1 LVEKRDA
8 PPSYGARFDD
18 DASTVAREWFSPRRR
33 QHHEVARDPAEDP
46 LLEMPTAHVVRPGPL
61 PTLRLPVRGRHGRRV
76 PFGAHSDVRFVH
88 TSENES
94 GIRPRSLREIV
105 EDLQHVRDL
114 AYSPREPPQDE
125 EVSLLLY
132 QCPSCS
138 RFVSQASEDCACG
151 VRFAPASEVTFQ
163 CPECASS
170 VPSGEDWCP
179 VCRVEFRA
187 ASLRDHLV
195 YSCPRCGTQVDS
207 EAIRC
212 SCGAWFED

>member
-1 LVEKRDA
+1 MFRQRSRGPQNPTRDVDQIMKSLGTLPRILCWNCRQLTSFELDRCQHCGSA
-8 PPSYGARFDD
+8 FAGGTGGAYRSGRIPKSDSF
-18 DASTVAREWFSPRRR
+18 ARAEVGSTG
-33 QHHEVARDPAEDP
+33 
-46 LLEMPTAHVVRPGPL
+46 L
-61 PTLRLPVRGRHGRRV
+61 
-76 PFGAHSDVRFVH
+76 
-88 TSENES
+88 
-94 GIRPRSLREIV
+94 RPRSLREIV
-105 EDLQHVRDL
+105 EDLQRVRDL
-114 AYSPREPPQDE
+114 ADSPREPPQAE

-163 CPECASS
+163 CPECGSN

-187 ASLRDHLV
+187 ASRRDHLV

-207 EAIRC
+207 DAIRC
-212 SCGAWFED
+212 SCGAWFEE